1 LPEGNNGSLAAVTA
15 EPPPAPTTPQDSTL
29 AALGAAPF
37 RLFLPQTPA
46 APFIF
51 ASPHS
56 GRCYPKSFIASSQL
70 NALALRRSEDAFADE
85 LFDAVTQLGCPFLV
99 AEFPRAFVDVNRAPN
114 ELDPKMFDG
123 PLPQAAE
130 PPSARVAAGF
140 GVIPRIVRE
149 GVDIYRGL
157 LDPME
162 AELRLA
168 RFYRPYHA
176 ALAELVEST
185 FLHFGCAVVVDCHTM
200 PSIPPVADVV
210 LGDCYGQAA
219 ATALLRLAELA
230 FSTAGLRTV
239 RNTPYAGGFTTHHYG
254 RRDHGIHALQ
264 IEINRSLYLDEMRI
278 EKTAGFAGVKGRLT
292 GALRTL
298 TGVCPALLRPTR
310 PLAAE

>member
-1 LPEGNNGSLAAVTA
+1 MTA
-15 EPPPAPTTPQDSTL
+15 EPLPAPASRQDSTL
-29 AALGAAPF
+29 AALEAAPF
-37 RLFLPQTPA
+37 RLFRPDTPA

-56 GRCYPKSFIASSQL
+56 GRSYPASFIQSSQL

-85 LFDAVTQLGCPFLV
+85 LFDAVTGWGCPLLV
-99 AEFPRAFVDVNRAPN
+99 ADFPRAFVDANRASN

-157 LDPME
+157 LDPLE
-162 AELRLA
+162 AERRLA
-168 RFYRPYHA
+168 RFYGPYHA
-176 ALAELVEST
+176 ALAGLVEST

-200 PSIPPVADVV
+200 PSLPPVTDVV

-219 ATALLRLAELA
+219 APALVRLAELA
-230 FSTAGLRTV
+230 FTTAGFRTA

-254 RRDHGIHALQ
+254 RRTHGIHALQ
-264 IEINRSLYLDEMRI
+264 IEINRCLYLDEERI
-278 EKTAGFAGVKGRLT
+278 EKAASFAAIKGRLT
-292 GALRTL
+292 RALKTM
-298 TGVCPALLRPTR
+298 TGISPALLRPAQ